1 MQLTAERATNTS
13 TNREIVE
20 TAIAD
25 LTAPA
30 APRDSL
36 SLTRSLDPQAQC
48 FGLRSDTATVRGAR
62 PADRDLFA
70 AFSQPHLEVERMD
83 DVGDRVVTHISF
95 SGRHMRPYR
104 GVAATGRDM
113 RARGVIVHAL
123 REGHVID
130 AWRVLHGR

>member
-1 MQLTAERATNTS
+1 MQLTAERTARMN

-20 TAIAD
+20 MAIAD

-30 APRDSL
+30 APRDSRT
-36 SLTRSLDPQAQC
+36 LTSNLDPQARC
-48 FGLRSDTATVRGAR
+48 FGLRGDITTIRGAL

-83 DVGDRVVTHISF
+83 EVGDRVVTHISF
-95 SGRHMRPYR
+95 TGRHMRRYR

-113 RARGVIVHAL
+113 QARGVIVHEL

-130 AWRVLHGR
+130 AWSVLHWR